1 MSIIKDDCQYGEC
14 LIIPFIRLF
23 DILKNINE
31 KVAKMFKATL
41 YTLIMAQIGL
51 NTHPF
56 KN

>member
-1 MSIIKDDCQYGEC
+1 M
-14 LIIPFIRLF
+14 
-23 DILKNINE
+23 LKNINE